1 MPSHRRDNKE
11 SSTVRESSSSSSDD
25 DDPRKNHLQ
34 SSALKIRLS
43 FNPRAGMSRLEPS
56 PGRDSYP
63 PINFC
68 SRLSEDSHQTAQM
81 SSSRPSAAHTFPV
94 PTPNTAWSRR
104 HSNPTETASPPPR
117 DRSFQCRECGRA
129 FYDGSRLRTHLRI
142 HSGELPFECGFCF
155 KSFISKY
162 RLDRHQLIH
171 SGTRAFRCEV
181 CGQTFV
187 TKDKLSRHH
196 VIHTGER
203 LSCDQCDKTFSR
215 RDKLSRHR
223 LTVHF
228 PKAS

>member
-1 MPSHRRDNKE
+1 M
-11 SSTVRESSSSSSDD
+11 
-25 DDPRKNHLQ
+25 
-34 SSALKIRLS
+34 
-43 FNPRAGMSRLEPS
+43 EPS
-56 PGRDSYP
+56 PRRDSYP

-68 SRLSEDSHQTAQM
+68 SRLSEDNQQTAHM
-81 SSSRPSAAHTFPV
+81 SSSRSPAAHTFPV
-94 PTPNTAWSRR
+94 STPSTAWSRR
-104 HSNPTETASPPPR
+104 HSSNPPETASSPPSR

-171 SGTRAFRCEV
+171 SGTRAFRCEL

>member
-1 MPSHRRDNKE
+1 MPSHRCGDKKPSE
-11 SSTVRESSSSSSDD
+11 DLDSSSSDD
-25 DDPRKNHLQ
+25 NDHGNNDEP
-34 SSALKIRLS
+34 SAFKVRLS
-43 FNPRAGMSRLEPS
+43 FSNSYKAGQARLEAS
-56 PGRDSYP
+56 PARDSYP

-68 SRLSEDSHQTAQM
+68 HRHSESSDQMAQTTSTRLPTA
-81 SSSRPSAAHTFPV
+81 FPI
-94 PTPNTAWSRR
+94 PTPNTSWSRR
-104 HSNPTETASPPPR
+104 HSSNPAETPSPPSR
-117 DRSFQCRECGRA
+117 NRSFQCRECGRA

-142 HSGELPFECGFCF
+142 HSGELPFECGLCF

-171 SGTRAFRCEV
+171 SGTRAFRCEL